1 MHLEIKKYI
10 SIEIFFVVPLE
21 LLKHQGQNKTF
32 WSPESSFHSLP
43 LQKPQMSFQPHPKM
57 IERHEHKVSLREGH
71 PPVPVQGQAADGQP
85 FSRNFDSDFPII

>member
-1 MHLEIKKYI
+1 
-10 SIEIFFVVPLE
+10 
-21 LLKHQGQNKTF
+21 
-32 WSPESSFHSLP
+32 
-43 LQKPQMSFQPHPKM
+43 MSFQPHPKM